1 MIYPLSQHYR
11 WWRLSQHFSYKNPYW
26 RNGWTALTV
35 GRWSCAC
42 KAPCKRVSGK
52 TTGLQ
57 RGKATSV
64 MARLDKCNH
73 ELEGIDE
80 TPGAKY
86 KSEISIL
93 AHSNKLHMSKQNA
106 SKISLPQ
113 NKRGAVLWPKV
124 IKNLLHRWA
133 DTLQTGVWVG
143 KYNTNITVKYME
155 DRTHNLQRT

>member
-1 MIYPLSQHYR
+1 
-11 WWRLSQHFSYKNPYW
+11 
-26 RNGWTALTV
+26 
-35 GRWSCAC
+35 
-42 KAPCKRVSGK
+42 
-52 TTGLQ
+52 
-57 RGKATSV
+57 

-133 DTLQTGVWVG
+133 DTLQMGVWVG